1 VILQPGDYLVQ
12 QHRLTTESGIPVSS
26 SDRTSQGTIYLTPY
40 TGDLI
45 ATYTGLGNQ
54 WEAVRSPEVSLALSS
69 LTADKLYDV
78 FAYRS
83 GTGIALELSA
93 AWTNDTTRADAL
105 ALQNGRY
112 VKSSNKTR
120 LLVGT
125 FRTTATTTTEDS
137 LAKRFLHNAYNQVS
151 RAMLV
156 KETTDSWTYTTAT
169 YRSANGSDA
178 NRLQWV
184 TGDSSS
190 LIRVSIMTSA
200 YNLSNTVRANIGIG
214 IDSTSADSGSLHGGT
229 PYTQLANVGVY
240 ELQGAVYSGYPGL
253 GFHFAQWLERSDATG
268 TTVWFGDDG
277 GAAMPA
283 AQGGIEGR
291 MFN

>member
-12 QHRLTTESGIPVSS
+12 QHRLSTESGVPVSS
-26 SDRTSQGTIYLTPY
+26 SDRTSQGIIYLTPY

-54 WEAVRSPEVSLALSS
+54 WEAVRSPEISLALSS
-69 LTADKLYDV
+69 LTADNLYDV

-137 LAKRFLHNAYNQVS
+137 LARRFLHNAYNQVN
-151 RAMLV
+151 RNMLV
-156 KETTDSWTYTTAT
+156 KETTSSWTYTTAT
-169 YRSANGSDA
+169 YRSANGSNA

-184 TGDSSS
+184 TGDPSS
-190 LIRVSIMTSA
+190 LIRAFVITSNFTA
-200 YNLSNTVRANIGIG
+200 SAAIRAHIGIG
-214 IDSTSADSGSLHGGT
+214 IDSTSADSGSLHSGT
-229 PYTQLANVGVY
+229 PLEIVANGNLTFVG
-240 ELQGAVYSGYPGL
+240 GSYSGYPGL
-253 GFHFAQWLERSDATG
+253 GFHFAQWLERSTATG
-268 TTVWFGDDG
+268 STIWFGNDSAD
-277 GAAMPA
+277 ALPA
-283 AQGGIEGR
+283 IQAGIEGTI
-291 MFN
+291 FN

>member
-151 RAMLV
+151 RNMLV
-156 KETTDSWTYTTAT
+156 KETTDNWTYTTTT

-184 TGDSSS
+184 TGNASS
-190 LIRVSIMTSA
+190 LIRVFVVASNFTSIESI
-200 YNLSNTVRANIGIG
+200 RAHIGIG
-214 IDSTSADSGSLHGGT
+214 IDSNSADSGSLHAGT
-229 PYTQLANVGVY
+229 PLQITANGV
-240 ELQGAVYSGYPGL
+240 LTFIGASYWGYPGL
-253 GFHFAQWLERSDATG
+253 GFHFAQWLERSTASG
-268 TTVWFGDDG
+268 TTVWIGDDG
-277 GAAMPA
+277 ADALPST
-283 AQGGIEGR
+283 QSGIEGTI
-291 MFN
+291 FN